1 MLEHTAGKTDGDSTL
16 HAVSHPFLLALE
28 KGVLLCDGAMGTLL
42 HERGVP
48 LSACLEA
55 VNLESPDL
63 VAAIHREYVEAGA
76 EIIETNTYG
85 ATGLLLNRYGL
96 ADRVKEINRRAV
108 EIAREAAREAGRS
121 VFVAGAVG
129 PIGVG
134 IPSSEAADV
143 SLKQARR
150 IFREQVEALLE
161 ANVDLMILETFPT
174 LAEIREAL
182 AAVREAGEVP
192 VVAQLTFQR
201 DGRTWAGE
209 EPGDVVRALHGEG
222 ANVVGVNCVPGPQVA
237 LEIIE
242 KMAAASGVKLSA
254 QANAGQPRLLERG
267 VVYPTGPQA
276 FAEYVPR
283 LVAAGAAIVGGCC
296 GTTPEHTEA
305 MRAVLAGT
313 TAEPALAPGAPALI
327 VEPEAPAV
335 GESLREKL
343 AAGRLVV
350 SVEIDP
356 PKGLNPRRALEAA
369 AMLKDAGADC
379 INVGDSPRAQ
389 TRMSPLAFA
398 LLVQQRVG
406 LETIVHFTTR
416 DRNLAALQADLIGAQ
431 VWGLRNIFCLRGDP
445 PAGGGYARAVAVWDV
460 STVGLIR
467 VLKGLNEGVDW
478 VGNSVG
484 QPTSFFIGAA
494 ANPTAASLEAEMK
507 LLRRKLA
514 AGAEF
519 LMTQA
524 VYDVE
529 ALDRFLKAAS
539 GLKVPILL
547 GVMPLHNLRH
557 AEFLQNELVGVVVP
571 EPVRERLR
579 RAGENSLDEGMALAR
594 ELLDAARGRVQGV
607 YIMPSFGRYDL
618 AAQLLGELRQSIK

>member
-1 MLEHTAGKTDGDSTL
+1 MLQTASR
-16 HAVSHPFLLALE
+16 PFLLALE

-42 HERGVP
+42 HHRGVP

-55 VNLESPDL
+55 VNLEKPDL
-63 VAAIHREYVEAGA
+63 VAAIHRDYIEAGA
-76 EIIETNTYG
+76 EIIETNTFG
-85 ATGLLLNRYGL
+85 ATSLRLNRYGL
-96 ADRVKEINRRAV
+96 ADRVREVNRRAV
-108 EIAREAAREAGRS
+108 EIARGAAREAGRT

-134 IPSSEAADV
+134 IPSSEAADL
-143 SLKQARR
+143 SLKEARR

-161 ANVDLMILETFPT
+161 ANVDLLILETFPT

-182 AAVREAGEVP
+182 AAVREAGEAP

-209 EPGDVVRALHGEG
+209 EPGDVVRALHDEG

-267 VVYPTGPQA
+267 VLYPMGPQA

-296 GTTPEHTEA
+296 GTTPEHTAA
-305 MRAVLAGT
+305 MRTVLAGT
-313 TAEPALAPGAPALI
+313 TAEPAATPGAPAVI
-327 VEPEAPAV
+327 VQPAGRPV
-335 GESLREKL
+335 WKALAADETLRDKL
-343 AAGRLVV
+343 AAGRFVV

-369 AMLKDAGADC
+369 AMLKDAGVDC
-379 INVGDSPRAQ
+379 INVGDSPRAE

-406 LETIVHFTTR
+406 LETIIHFTTR

-431 VWGLRNIFCLRGDP
+431 VWGLRNILCLRGDP
-445 PAGGGYARAVAVWDV
+445 PSGGGHARAVAVWDV

-467 VLKGLNEGVDW
+467 VLKGLNEGVDRA
-478 VGNSVG
+478 GNPVG

-494 ANPTAASLEAEMK
+494 ANPTAASLEAEMR
-507 LLRRKLA
+507 LLRRKVA

-519 LMTQA
+519 VMTQA
-524 VYDVE
+524 VYDVG
-529 ALDRFLKAAS
+529 ALDRFLKASPA
-539 GLKVPILL
+539 LKVPILL

-557 AEFLQNELVGVVVP
+557 AEFLRNELVGIVVP
-571 EPVRERLR
+571 EPVRERVR
-579 RAGENSLDEGMALAR
+579 RAGENSLEEGMALAR

-607 YIMPSFGRYDL
+607 YIMPSFGRYDP
-618 AAQLLGELRQSIK
+618 AAQLLRELRQSVK

>member
-1 MLEHTAGKTDGDSTL
+1 MLQ
-16 HAVSHPFLLALE
+16 AVSHPFLLALE

-55 VNLESPDL
+55 VNLENPDL

-76 EIIETNTYG
+76 EIIETNTFG
-85 ATGLLLNRYGL
+85 ATGLCLNRYGL
-96 ADRVKEINRRAV
+96 ADRVREVNRRAV
-108 EIAREAAREAGRS
+108 EIARGAARQAGRS

-161 ANVDLMILETFPT
+161 ANVDLIILETFPT

-209 EPGDVVRALHGEG
+209 EPGDVVRALQGEG
-222 ANVVGVNCVPGPQVA
+222 ANAAGVNCVPGPQVA

-242 KMAAASGVKLSA
+242 KMAAASGLKLCA

-267 VVYPTGPQA
+267 VVYPMGPQA
-276 FAEYVPR
+276 FAEYVSR

-296 GTTPEHTEA
+296 GTTPEHVEA
-305 MRAVLAGT
+305 MHAVLAGT
-313 TAEPALAPGAPALI
+313 TAEPAAGLGAPAVILG
-327 VEPEAPAV
+327 PAGRPAWEAPPV
-335 GESLREKL
+335 GETLRDKL

-356 PKGLNPRRALEAA
+356 PKGLNPRRTLEAA
-369 AMLKDAGADC
+369 AMFKDAGIDC

-398 LLVQQRVG
+398 LLIQQRVG

-416 DRNLAALQADLIGAQ
+416 DRNLAALQADLIGAH
-431 VWGLRNIFCLRGDP
+431 VWGLGNILCLRGDP
-445 PAGGGYARAVAVWDV
+445 PGGGGYARAVAVWDV

-507 LLRRKLA
+507 LLRRKVA
-514 AGAEF
+514 AGADF
-519 LMTQA
+519 IMTQA

-539 GLKVPILL
+539 TLKVPILL
-547 GVMPLHNLRH
+547 GVMPLHSLRH
-557 AEFLQNELVGVVVP
+557 AEFLQNELVGIVIP
-571 EPVRERLR
+571 ETVRERMR
-579 RAGENSLDEGMALAR
+579 RAGENGLEEGMALAR
-594 ELLDAARGRVQGV
+594 EFLDAARGRVQGV
-607 YIMPSFGRYDL
+607 YIMPSFGRYDV
-618 AAQLLGELRQSIK
+618 AAQLLGELRESVK

>member
-1 MLEHTAGKTDGDSTL
+1 MLQ
-16 HAVSHPFLLALE
+16 AVTHPFLLALE

-48 LSACLEA
+48 VSACLEA
-55 VNLESPDL
+55 VNLEKPEL
-63 VAAIHREYVEAGA
+63 IAALHREYIDAGA
-76 EIIETNTYG
+76 EIIETNTFG
-85 ATGLLLNRYGL
+85 GTALRLNRHGL
-96 ADRVKEINRRAV
+96 AGRVREVNRHAA
-108 EIAREAAREAGRS
+108 EIARDAVKQAGRS
-121 VFVAGAVG
+121 IFVAGAVG

-161 ANVDLMILETFPT
+161 GEVDLMVLETFPT

-182 AAVREAGEVP
+182 AAIREVSQVP

-222 ANVVGVNCVPGPQVA
+222 ANVVGVNCVPGPQPA

-267 VVYPTGPQA
+267 VVYPIGPQS

-283 LVAAGAAIVGGCC
+283 LIAAGATIVGGCC
-296 GTTPEHTEA
+296 GTTPEHIKA
-305 MRAVLAGT
+305 MRAALT
-313 TAEPALAPGAPALI
+313 QPTAEPTAAPQ
-327 VEPEAPAV
+327 APAV
-335 GESLREKL
+335 IAEPGEGPEWEAPPEGETLRDKL
-343 AAGRLVV
+343 AAGRFVV
-350 SVEIDP
+350 SVEVDP
-356 PKGLNPRRALEAA
+356 PKGLNPRRTLEGV
-369 AMLKDAGADC
+369 AMLRDAGVDC

-398 LLVQQRVG
+398 LLIQQRVG

-416 DRNLAALQADLIGAQ
+416 DRNIAALQADLIGAH

-445 PAGGGYARAVAVWDV
+445 PSGGGYARAVAVWDI
-460 STVGLIR
+460 SPVGLIR
-467 VLKGLNEGVDW
+467 VLKGLNEGMDW

-494 ANPTAASLEAEMK
+494 ANPSAAALEAEMK

-514 AGAEF
+514 AGADF
-519 LMTQA
+519 IMTQA

-539 GLKVPILL
+539 RLKAPILL
-547 GVMPLHNLRH
+547 GVMPLHSLRH
-557 AEFLQNELVGVVVP
+557 AEFLQNELVGIIVP
-571 EPVRERLR
+571 EPVRERMR
-579 RAGENSLDEGMALAR
+579 RAGESGLEEGMALAR
-594 ELLDAARGRVQGV
+594 ELIDAARGRVQGV
-607 YIMPSFGRYDL
+607 YLMPSFGRYDV
-618 AAQLLGELRQSIK
+618 AAQLLGELRGSMK

>member
-1 MLEHTAGKTDGDSTL
+1 VLQ
-16 HAVSHPFLLALE
+16 AVSHPFLLALE
-28 KGVLLCDGAMGTLL
+28 RGVVLCDGAMGTLL

-55 VNLESPDL
+55 VNLENTDL
-63 VAAIHREYVEAGA
+63 VAAIHREYIEAGA
-76 EIIETNTYG
+76 QIIETNTFG
-85 ATGLLLNRYGL
+85 ATALRLNRYGL
-96 ADRVKEINRRAV
+96 ADRVQEINRRAV
-108 EIAREAAREAGRS
+108 EIARGAVKEAGRT

-143 SLKQARR
+143 SLKKARG

-161 ANVDLMILETFPT
+161 ADIDLVILETFPT

-182 AAVREAGEVP
+182 AAVRDAGEVP

-209 EPGDVVRALHGEG
+209 EPGDVVRALYAEG
-222 ANVVGVNCVPGPQVA
+222 ANVVGVNCVPGPQAA

-267 VVYPTGPQA
+267 VVYPIGPQA

-283 LVAAGAAIVGGCC
+283 LVAAGATVVGGCC
-296 GTTPEHTEA
+296 GTTPQHVTAMHT
-305 MRAVLAGT
+305 VLAGAAGE
-313 TAEPALAPGAPALI
+313 AEA
-327 VEPEAPAV
+327 VAPAV
-335 GESLREKL
+335 LVEPAGRPVWEEPAEGGTLREKL
-343 AAGRLVV
+343 AGGRLVV

-356 PKGLNPRRALEAA
+356 PKGLNPRRALEGA
-369 AMLKDAGADC
+369 AMLKEAGVDC

-398 LLVQQRVG
+398 LLVHQRVG

-416 DRNLAALQADLIGAQ
+416 DRNLAALQADLIGAH
-431 VWGLRNIFCLRGDP
+431 VWGLHNIFCLRGDP
-445 PAGGGYARAVAVWDV
+445 PGGGGYARSVAVWDV
-460 STVGLIR
+460 SPVGLIR
-467 VLKGLNEGVDW
+467 VIKGLNEGLDW

-494 ANPTAASLEAEMK
+494 ANPTAASLESELK
-507 LLRRKLA
+507 LLRRKVA
-514 AGAEF
+514 AGADF
-519 LMTQA
+519 IMTQA

-547 GVMPLHNLRH
+547 GVMPLHSLRH
-557 AEFLQNELVGVVVP
+557 ADFLRNELVGIVIP
-571 EPVRERLR
+571 ESVRERMR
-579 RAGENSLDEGMALAR
+579 RAGESGLDEGMAIAR

-607 YIMPSFGRYDL
+607 YLMPSFGRYDVAARLL
-618 AAQLLGELRQSIK
+618 AELRASIPKV

>member
-1 MLEHTAGKTDGDSTL
+1 MLQ
-16 HAVSHPFLLALE
+16 AVSHPLLLALE
-28 KGVLLCDGAMGTLL
+28 KGVVLCDGAMGTLL
-42 HERGVP
+42 HDRGVP

-55 VNLESPDL
+55 VNLENPDL
-63 VAAIHREYVEAGA
+63 VAAIHREYIEAGA
-76 EIIETNTYG
+76 EIIETNTFG
-85 ATGLLLNRYGL
+85 ATGLRLNRYGL
-96 ADRVKEINRRAV
+96 ADRVREVNQRAV
-108 EIAREAAREAGRS
+108 EIAREAAREAGRT
-121 VFVAGAVG
+121 VFVGGAVG

-143 SLKQARR
+143 SLKRARR

-161 ANVDLMILETFPT
+161 ANVDLIILETFPT

-209 EPGDVVRALHGEG
+209 EPGDVVRALQGEG

-267 VVYPTGPQA
+267 VVYPMGPQA

-296 GTTPEHTEA
+296 GTTPEHIEA
-305 MRAVLAGT
+305 MRAVLAGA
-313 TAEPALAPGAPALI
+313 TAEPAAAPGAPVVI
-327 VEPEAPAV
+327 VEPEAPAA
-335 GESLREKL
+335 GETLREKL

-369 AMLKDAGADC
+369 AMLKDAGVDC

-416 DRNLAALQADLIGAQ
+416 DRNLAALQADLIGAH
-431 VWGLRNIFCLRGDP
+431 VWGLRNILCLRGDP
-445 PAGGGYARAVAVWDV
+445 PSGGGYARAVAVWDV

-467 VLKGLNEGVDW
+467 VLKGLNEGMDW

-494 ANPTAASLEAEMK
+494 ANPTASSLEAEMK
-507 LLRRKLA
+507 LLRRKVL
-514 AGAEF
+514 AGADF
-519 LMTQA
+519 IMTQA
-524 VYDVE
+524 VYDVG
-529 ALDRFLKAAS
+529 ALDRFLEAAS
-539 GLKVPILL
+539 ALKVPILL
-547 GVMPLHNLRH
+547 GVMPLHSLRH
-557 AEFLQNELVGVVVP
+557 AEFLQNELVGIIVP
-571 EPVRERLR
+571 EPVRERMR
-579 RAGENSLDEGMALAR
+579 RAGENGLDEGMALAR

-607 YIMPSFGRYDL
+607 YIMPSFGRYDV
-618 AAQLLGELRQSIK
+618 AAQLLADLRQ

>member
-1 MLEHTAGKTDGDSTL
+1 MLQ
-16 HAVSHPFLLALE
+16 AVSHPLLLALE
-28 KGVLLCDGAMGTLL
+28 KGVVLCDGAMGTLL
-42 HERGVP
+42 HDRGVP

-55 VNLESPDL
+55 VNLENPDL
-63 VAAIHREYVEAGA
+63 VAAIHRDYIEAGA

-85 ATGLLLNRYGL
+85 ATSLLLNRYGL
-96 ADRVKEINRRAV
+96 ADRVREVNQRAV
-108 EIAREAAREAGRS
+108 ELAREAARQAGRN
-121 VFVAGAVG
+121 VFVAGSVG

-134 IPSSEAADV
+134 IPSSEAVDV

-161 ANVDLMILETFPT
+161 ANVDLIILETFPT

-222 ANVVGVNCVPGPQVA
+222 ASVAGVNCVPGPQVA

-242 KMAAASGVKLSA
+242 KMAAASGMKLSA

-267 VVYPTGPQA
+267 VVYPMGHQA

-296 GTTPEHTEA
+296 GTTPAHIEA
-305 MRAVLAGT
+305 MRAVLVGAA
-313 TAEPALAPGAPALI
+313 AEPAVPPRAPAII

-335 GESLREKL
+335 GETLREKL

-356 PKGLNPRRALEAA
+356 PKGLNPRRALEAV
-369 AMLKDAGADC
+369 AMLKDAGVDC

-398 LLVQQRVG
+398 LLAQQRVG
-406 LETIVHFTTR
+406 VETIVHFTTR
-416 DRNLAALQADLIGAQ
+416 DRNLAALQADLIGAH
-431 VWGLRNIFCLRGDP
+431 VWGLRNVFCLRGDP
-445 PAGGGYARAVAVWDV
+445 PSGGGYARAVAVWDV

-467 VLKGLNEGVDW
+467 VLKGLNEGMDW

-494 ANPTAASLEAEMK
+494 ANPTAASLESEMK
-507 LLRRKLA
+507 LLRRKVL
-514 AGAEF
+514 AGADF
-519 LMTQA
+519 IMTQA

-529 ALDRFLKAAS
+529 ALDHFLKAVS

-547 GVMPLHNLRH
+547 GVLPLHNLRH
-557 AEFLQNELVGVVVP
+557 ADFLQSELVGVVVP

-579 RAGENSLDEGMALAR
+579 RAGEDSLEEGMALAR

-607 YIMPSFGRYDL
+607 YIMPAFGRYDV
-618 AAQLLGELRQSIK
+618 AAQLLAELRH

>member
-1 MLEHTAGKTDGDSTL
+1 MVQ
-16 HAVSHPFLLALE
+16 AVSHPFLLALE
-28 KGVLLCDGAMGTLL
+28 KNVLLCDGAMGTLL

-55 VNLESPDL
+55 VNLENPDL
-63 VAAIHREYVEAGA
+63 VAAIHRDYVRAGA
-76 EIIETNTYG
+76 QIIETNTFG
-85 ATGLLLNRYGL
+85 GTGVCLNRYGL
-96 ADRVKEINRRAV
+96 ADRVQEVNRRAV
-108 EIAREAAREAGRS
+108 EIARGVANEAGRT

-150 IFREQVEALLE
+150 IFREQAEALLE
-161 ANVDLMILETFPT
+161 ADVDLIILETFLT
-174 LAEIREAL
+174 LAEVRQAL
-182 AAVREAGEVP
+182 AAVRETSEVP

-209 EPGDVVRALHGEG
+209 EPGDVVRALHAEG
-222 ANVVGVNCVPGPQVA
+222 ANVVGVNCVSGPQAA

-254 QANAGQPRLLERG
+254 QPNAGQPRLLERG
-267 VVYPTGPQA
+267 VVYPTAPQS

-283 LVAAGAAIVGGCC
+283 LVSAGASVVGGCC
-296 GTTPEHTEA
+296 GTTPEHVTA
-305 MRAVLAGT
+305 MHTALAGAA
-313 TAEPALAPGAPALI
+313 AEPTAAPGAPAVV
-327 VEPEAPAV
+327 VEPAGRPVWEEPAE
-335 GESLREKL
+335 GETLREKL
-343 AAGRLVV
+343 AAGRFVV

-356 PKGLNPRRALEAA
+356 PRGLNPRRALEGV
-369 AMLKDAGADC
+369 AMLKEAGVDC

-398 LLVQQRVG
+398 LLIRQRVG

-416 DRNLAALQADLIGAQ
+416 DRNLAALQGDLIGAH
-431 VWGLRNIFCLRGDP
+431 VWGLHNIFCLRGDP

-460 STVGLIR
+460 SPVGLIR
-467 VLKGLNEGVDW
+467 VIKGLNEGLDW

-494 ANPTAASLEAEMK
+494 ANPTAASLESEMK
-507 LLRRKLA
+507 LLRRKVA

-519 LMTQA
+519 IMTQA

-539 GLKVPILL
+539 GVKVPILL
-547 GVMPLHNLRH
+547 GVIPLHSFRH
-557 AEFLQNELVGVVVP
+557 AEFLQNELVGIVIP
-571 EPVRERLR
+571 EPVRERMR
-579 RAGENSLDEGMALAR
+579 RAGESGLDEGIALAR
-594 ELLDAARGRVQGV
+594 EVMDAARGRVQGV
-607 YIMPSFGRYDL
+607 YLMPSFGRYDV
-618 AAQLLGELRQSIK
+618 AAQLLAEFRR

>member
-1 MLEHTAGKTDGDSTL
+1 
-16 HAVSHPFLLALE
+16 
-28 KGVLLCDGAMGTLL
+28 
-42 HERGVP
+42 
-48 LSACLEA
+48 
-55 VNLESPDL
+55 
-63 VAAIHREYVEAGA
+63 
-76 EIIETNTYG
+76 
-85 ATGLLLNRYGL
+85 
-96 ADRVKEINRRAV
+96 
-108 EIAREAAREAGRS
+108 
-121 VFVAGAVG
+121 
-129 PIGVG
+129 
-134 IPSSEAADV
+134 
-143 SLKQARR
+143 
-150 IFREQVEALLE
+150 
-161 ANVDLMILETFPT
+161 MILETFPT

-313 TAEPALAPGAPALI
+313 TAEPALAPRAPALI

>member
-1 MLEHTAGKTDGDSTL
+1 MQ
-16 HAVSHPFLLALE
+16 AVSHPFLLALE
-28 KGVLLCDGAMGTLL
+28 KGALLCDGAMGTLL

-63 VAAIHREYVEAGA
+63 VAAIHREYIEAGA
-76 EIIETNTYG
+76 EIIETNTFG
-85 ATGLLLNRYGL
+85 ATGLRLNRYGL

-108 EIAREAAREAGRS
+108 EIAREAAKEEGRS

-161 ANVDLMILETFPT
+161 ANVDLIILETFPT

-182 AAVREAGEVP
+182 AAVHEAGEVP

-267 VVYPTGPQA
+267 VVYPMRPQA

-296 GTTPEHTEA
+296 GTTPEHIDA
-305 MRAVLAGT
+305 MRAVLVGT
-313 TAEPALAPGAPALI
+313 TAEPVAPGAPALI
-327 VEPEAPAV
+327 VEPEAPAA
-335 GESLREKL
+335 GETLREKL

-369 AMLKDAGADC
+369 AMLKDAGVDC
-379 INVGDSPRAQ
+379 INVGDSPRVQ

-416 DRNLAALQADLIGAQ
+416 DRNLAALQVDLIGAH
-431 VWGLRNIFCLRGDP
+431 VWGLRNILCLRGDP
-445 PAGGGYARAVAVWDV
+445 ASGGAYARAVPVWDV

-514 AGAEF
+514 AGADF
-519 LMTQA
+519 IMTQA

-547 GVMPLHNLRH
+547 GMMPLHNLRH
-557 AEFLQNELVGVVVP
+557 AEFLQNELVGIVVP

-579 RAGENSLDEGMALAR
+579 RAGENSLDEGMALTR
-594 ELLDAARGRVQGV
+594 ELLEAARGRVQGV
-607 YIMPSFGRYDL
+607 YIMPSFSRYDV
-618 AAQLLGELRQSIK
+618 AAQLLAELRQSVK

>member
-1 MLEHTAGKTDGDSTL
+1 MWQTASR
-16 HAVSHPFLLALE
+16 PFLLALE
-28 KGVLLCDGAMGTLL
+28 KGVLLCDGATGTLL
-42 HERGVP
+42 HDRGVP

-63 VAAIHREYVEAGA
+63 VAAIHRDYIEAGA
-76 EIIETNTYG
+76 EIIETNTFG
-85 ATGLLLNRYGL
+85 ATSVRLNRYGL
-96 ADRVKEINRRAV
+96 ADRVREVNRRAV
-108 EIAREAAREAGRS
+108 DIAREAATEAGRT

-134 IPSSEAADV
+134 IPSSEAAGL
-143 SLKQARR
+143 SLKEARR

-161 ANVDLMILETFPT
+161 ANVDLLILETFPT

-182 AAVREAGEVP
+182 AAVREAGEAP

-209 EPGDVVRALHGEG
+209 EPSDVVRTLHGEG

-267 VVYPTGPQA
+267 VVYPMGPQA

-296 GTTPEHTEA
+296 GTTPEHIAA

-313 TAEPALAPGAPALI
+313 TAEPAATPGAPAVI
-327 VEPEAPAV
+327 VEPAGRPVREAPAA
-335 GESLREKL
+335 GETLRDKL
-343 AAGRLVV
+343 AASRFVV

-356 PKGLNPRRALEAA
+356 PKGLNPRHALEAA
-369 AMLKDAGADC
+369 AMLKDAGVDC
-379 INVGDSPRAQ
+379 INVGDNPRVE

-416 DRNLAALQADLIGAQ
+416 DRNLAALQADLIGAE
-431 VWGLRNIFCLRGDP
+431 VWGLRNILCLRGDP
-445 PAGGGYARAVAVWDV
+445 PSGGGPARAVAVWDV

-467 VLKGLNEGVDW
+467 VLKGLNEGVDR

-494 ANPTAASLEAEMK
+494 ANPTAASLDAEMK
-507 LLRRKLA
+507 LLRRKVA

-519 LMTQA
+519 VMTQA
-524 VYDVE
+524 VYDAE

-547 GVMPLHNLRH
+547 GVMPLHSLRH
-557 AEFLQNELVGVVVP
+557 AAFLQKELVGIVVP
-571 EPVRERLR
+571 EPVREALR
-579 RAGENSLDEGMALAR
+579 RAGENSLKEGMALAR

-607 YIMPSFGRYDL
+607 YIMPSFGRYEL
-618 AAQLLGELRQSIK
+618 AAQLLAELRQST

>member
-1 MLEHTAGKTDGDSTL
+1 MLQ
-16 HAVSHPFLLALE
+16 AVSHPFLLALE
-28 KGVLLCDGAMGTLL
+28 KGVVLCDGAMGTLL
-42 HERGVP
+42 HDRGVP

-55 VNLESPDL
+55 VNLENPDL
-63 VAAIHREYVEAGA
+63 VAAIHREYIEAGA
-76 EIIETNTYG
+76 EIIETNTFG
-85 ATGLLLNRYGL
+85 ATGLRLNRYGL
-96 ADRVKEINRRAV
+96 ADRVREVNQRAV
-108 EIAREAAREAGRS
+108 EIAREAAREAGRT
-121 VFVAGAVG
+121 VFVGGAVG

-143 SLKQARR
+143 SLKRARR

-161 ANVDLMILETFPT
+161 ANVDLIILETFPT

-209 EPGDVVRALHGEG
+209 EPGDVVRALQGEG

-267 VVYPTGPQA
+267 VVYPMGPQA

-296 GTTPEHTEA
+296 GTTPEHIEA
-305 MRAVLAGT
+305 MRAVLAGA
-313 TAEPALAPGAPALI
+313 TAEPAAAPGAPVVI
-327 VEPEAPAV
+327 VEPEVPAA
-335 GESLREKL
+335 GETLREKL

-369 AMLKDAGADC
+369 AMLKDAGVDC

-416 DRNLAALQADLIGAQ
+416 DRNLAALQADLIGAH
-431 VWGLRNIFCLRGDP
+431 VWGLRNILCLRGDP
-445 PAGGGYARAVAVWDV
+445 PSGGGYARAVAVWDV

-467 VLKGLNEGVDW
+467 VLKGLNEGMDW

-507 LLRRKLA
+507 LLRRKVL
-514 AGAEF
+514 AGADF
-519 LMTQA
+519 IMTQA
-524 VYDVE
+524 VYDVG
-529 ALDRFLKAAS
+529 ALDRFLEAAS
-539 GLKVPILL
+539 ALKVPILL
-547 GVMPLHNLRH
+547 GVMPLHSLRH
-557 AEFLQNELVGVVVP
+557 AEFLQNELVGIIVP
-571 EPVRERLR
+571 EPVRERMR
-579 RAGENSLDEGMALAR
+579 RAGENGLDEGIALAR

-607 YIMPSFGRYDL
+607 YIMPSFGRYDV
-618 AAQLLGELRQSIK
+618 AAQLLAELRR

>member
-1 MLEHTAGKTDGDSTL
+1 MLQ
-16 HAVSHPFLLALE
+16 AVTHPFLLALE

-48 LSACLEA
+48 VSACLEA
-55 VNLESPDL
+55 VNLEKPEL
-63 VAAIHREYVEAGA
+63 IAALHREYIDAGA
-76 EIIETNTYG
+76 EIIETNTFG
-85 ATGLLLNRYGL
+85 GTALRLNRHGL
-96 ADRVKEINRRAV
+96 AGRVREVNRHAA
-108 EIAREAAREAGRS
+108 EIARDAVKQAGRS
-121 VFVAGAVG
+121 IFVAGAVG

-161 ANVDLMILETFPT
+161 GEVDLMVLETFPT

-182 AAVREAGEVP
+182 AAIREVSQVP

-222 ANVVGVNCVPGPQVA
+222 ANVVGVNCVPGPQPA

-267 VVYPTGPQA
+267 VVYPIGPQS

-283 LVAAGAAIVGGCC
+283 LIAAGATIVGGCC
-296 GTTPEHTEA
+296 GTTPEHIKA
-305 MRAVLAGT
+305 MRAALTRPT
-313 TAEPALAPGAPALI
+313 TEPAAAPKAPAVI
-327 VEPEAPAV
+327 VEPGEGPEWEAPPE
-335 GESLREKL
+335 GETLRDKL
-343 AAGRLVV
+343 AAGRFVV
-350 SVEIDP
+350 SVEVDP
-356 PKGLNPRRALEAA
+356 PKGLNPRRTLEGV
-369 AMLKDAGADC
+369 AMLRDAGVDC

-398 LLVQQRVG
+398 LLIQQRVG

-416 DRNLAALQADLIGAQ
+416 DRNIAALQADLIGAH

-445 PAGGGYARAVAVWDV
+445 PSGGGYARAVAVWDI
-460 STVGLIR
+460 SPVGLIR
-467 VLKGLNEGVDW
+467 VLKGLNEGMDW

-494 ANPTAASLEAEMK
+494 ANPTAASLEAEIK

-514 AGAEF
+514 AGADF
-519 LMTQA
+519 IMTQA

-539 GLKVPILL
+539 RLKAPILL
-547 GVMPLHNLRH
+547 GVMPLHSLRH
-557 AEFLQNELVGVVVP
+557 AEFLQNELVGIIVP
-571 EPVRERLR
+571 EPVRERMR
-579 RAGENSLDEGMALAR
+579 RAGENGLEEGIALAR
-594 ELLDAARGRVQGV
+594 ELIDATRGRVQGV
-607 YIMPSFGRYDL
+607 YLMPSFGRYDV
-618 AAQLLGELRQSIK
+618 AAQLLSELRTST

>member
-1 MLEHTAGKTDGDSTL
+1 MLQ
-16 HAVSHPFLLALE
+16 AVSHPFLLALE

-55 VNLESPDL
+55 VNLENPDL

-76 EIIETNTYG
+76 EIIETNTFG
-85 ATGLLLNRYGL
+85 ATGLRLNRYGL
-96 ADRVKEINRRAV
+96 ADRVREVNRRAV
-108 EIAREAAREAGRS
+108 EIARGAARQAGRS

-161 ANVDLMILETFPT
+161 ANVDLIILETFPT

-209 EPGDVVRALHGEG
+209 EPGDVVRALQGEG
-222 ANVVGVNCVPGPQVA
+222 ANAAGVNCVPGPQVA

-267 VVYPTGPQA
+267 VVYPMGPQA
-276 FAEYVPR
+276 FAEYVSR
-283 LVAAGAAIVGGCC
+283 LVAAGAAVVGGCC
-296 GTTPEHTEA
+296 GTTPEHVEA
-305 MRAVLAGT
+305 MHAVLAGT
-313 TAEPALAPGAPALI
+313 TAEPAAGPGAPAVI
-327 VEPEAPAV
+327 VGPAGRPAWEAPPA
-335 GESLREKL
+335 GETLRDKL

-356 PKGLNPRRALEAA
+356 PKGLNPRRTLEAA
-369 AMLKDAGADC
+369 AMLKDAGIDC

-398 LLVQQRVG
+398 LLIQQRVG

-416 DRNLAALQADLIGAQ
+416 DRNLAALQADLIGAH
-431 VWGLRNIFCLRGDP
+431 VWGLGNILCLRGDP
-445 PAGGGYARAVAVWDV
+445 PCGGGYARAVAVWDV

-514 AGAEF
+514 AGADF
-519 LMTQA
+519 IMTQA

-539 GLKVPILL
+539 TLKVPLLL
-547 GVMPLHNLRH
+547 GVMPLHSLRH
-557 AEFLQNELVGVVVP
+557 AEFLQNELVGIVIP
-571 EPVRERLR
+571 ETVRERMR
-579 RAGENSLDEGMALAR
+579 RAGENGLEEGMALAR

-607 YIMPSFGRYDL
+607 YIMPSFGRYDV
-618 AAQLLGELRQSIK
+618 AAQLLRELRESVK

>member
-1 MLEHTAGKTDGDSTL
+1 MLQ
-16 HAVSHPFLLALE
+16 AVTHPFLLVLE

-48 LSACLEA
+48 PSACLEA
-55 VNLESPDL
+55 VNLEKPEL
-63 VAAIHREYVEAGA
+63 VASLHREYVEAGA
-76 EIIETNTYG
+76 EIIETNTFG
-85 ATGLLLNRYGL
+85 GTALRLNRHGL
-96 ADRVKEINRRAV
+96 AGRVREVNRRAA
-108 EIAREAAREAGRS
+108 EIARNAVKEAGRS

-161 ANVDLMILETFPT
+161 GQVDLIVLETFPT

-182 AAVREAGEVP
+182 AAVREVSEVP
-192 VVAQLTFQR
+192 AVAQLTFQR

-209 EPGDVVRALHGEG
+209 EPGDVVRALHAEG
-222 ANVVGVNCVPGPQVA
+222 ANVVGVNCVPGPQAA

-267 VVYPTGPQA
+267 VVYPIGPQS

-283 LVAAGAAIVGGCC
+283 LIAAGATIVGGCC
-296 GTTPEHTEA
+296 GTTPEHIKA
-305 MRAVLAGT
+305 MHAVLT
-313 TAEPALAPGAPALI
+313 RPPAEPAASSHAPGVIAEPAEGPDWEAAP
-327 VEPEAPAV
+327 E
-335 GESLREKL
+335 GETLRDKL
-343 AAGRLVV
+343 AAGRFVV
-350 SVEIDP
+350 SVEVDP
-356 PKGLNPRRALEAA
+356 PKGLNPRRTLEGV
-369 AMLKDAGADC
+369 AMLRDAGVDC

-398 LLVQQRVG
+398 LLIQQRVG

-416 DRNLAALQADLIGAQ
+416 DRNIAALQADLIGAH

-445 PAGGGYARAVAVWDV
+445 PSGGGYARAVAVWDI
-460 STVGLIR
+460 SPVGLIR
-467 VLKGLNEGVDW
+467 VLKGLNEGMDW

-514 AGAEF
+514 AGADF
-519 LMTQA
+519 IMTQA

-547 GVMPLHNLRH
+547 GVMPLHSLRH
-557 AEFLQNELVGVVVP
+557 AEFLQNELVGIIVP
-571 EPVRERLR
+571 EPVRERMR
-579 RAGENSLDEGMALAR
+579 RAGENGLEEGITLAR
-594 ELLDAARGRVQGV
+594 ELMDAARGRVRGV
-607 YIMPSFGRYDL
+607 YLMPSFGRYDV
-618 AAQLLGELRQSIK
+618 AAQLLRELRTST